1 MGDRSP
7 DPGPAPPAD
16 GLRDAPQRDRC
27 SEDRGL
33 GRRPWTRKKTVDSEE
48 DRGSEVSPIEDQEN
62 QSLKF
67 DFHVNVFNIKVI
79 VRTGR
84 SGLTGPIFVTF

>member
-1 MGDRSP
+1 MLRRS
-7 DPGPAPPAD
+7 
-16 GLRDAPQRDRC
+16 
-27 SEDRGL
+27 
-33 GRRPWTRKKTVDSEE
+33 WTQKKTVDSEE
-48 DRGSEVSPIEDQEN
+48 DRGSEVSPIEDQEH

>member
-1 MGDRSP
+1 MD
-7 DPGPAPPAD
+7 
-16 GLRDAPQRDRC
+16 L
-27 SEDRGL
+27 
-33 GRRPWTRKKTVDSEE
+33 EE
-48 DRGSEVSPIEDQEN
+48 DRGSEVSPIEDQEDL
-62 QSLKF
+62 SLKF